1 MELDSSVTSETQLKI
16 APDKMPFVIIGTVT
30 ARKVFSFDVPRL
42 MDASSML
49 IGICIRFAVAERI
62 VYGIRRMTN
71 EMIMMSIVPVSARG
85 LLLNA
90 MTSAMPITEPGII
103 YGIIEME
110 SIKLF
115 QRLERRT
122 TRYAIKIE
130 SKIMTSSARPLI
142 SRELENERNKSRLAA
157 AR

>member
-1 MELDSSVTSETQLKI
+1 
-16 APDKMPFVIIGTVT
+16 
-30 ARKVFSFDVPRL
+30 
-42 MDASSML
+42 
-49 IGICIRFAVAERI
+49 
-62 VYGIRRMTN
+62 MTN

-90 MTSAMPITEPGII
+90 MTSAMPMTEPGMM

-130 SKIMTSSARPLI
+130 SKIMTSSARPLM